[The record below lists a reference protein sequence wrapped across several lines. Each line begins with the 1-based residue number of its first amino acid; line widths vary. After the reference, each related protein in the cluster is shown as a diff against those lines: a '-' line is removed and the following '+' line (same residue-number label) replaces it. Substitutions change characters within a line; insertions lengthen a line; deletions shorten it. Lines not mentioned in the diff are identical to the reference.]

1 MLKMVSLNLTV
12 TYRNRTGR
20 SGLALELGLES
31 LSSFC
36 VHNLMPNSLTSIT
49 LNLQVGKY
57 PLSFTAVLDAD
68 GILSTRDDGR
78 VVKFEVVKDP
88 ETKLWEGCNIEF

>member
-1 MLKMVSLNLTV
+1 MLKMVSLKKGLS
-12 TYRNRTGR
+12 RKRAGR
-20 SGLALELGLES
+20 LGLVLELGLES
-31 LSSFC
+31 LSSLC
-36 VHNLMPNSLTSIT
+36 LYNPNSPTSIT

-78 VVKFEVVKDP
+78 VVKFEVKKDP